1 MNLSLDYAALSDVGR
16 VRRNNEDSAYAG
28 PNLLLLADGMGGA
41 AAGEVASAAAV
52 QVIRK
57 LDKPGISGEDMIE
70 ALAGAVHRANERLS
84 ELVEEDPERE
94 GMGSTVTALMFDG
107 VQLGLAHLGDSR
119 AYRMRGGQLQQLSRD
134 HTFVQ
139 SLVDE
144 GRISAEEAF
153 THPHRNLIL
162 RVLDGRPDSDPDLE
176 IIDVQAGDRLML
188 CSDGLPDYVSDQVI
202 AASMADGTPDSVVV
216 ELITHALE
224 AQSND
229 NITCVV
235 ADVVETEP
243 ASGTA
248 PQLVGAA
255 AELAQGGTGR
265 GEPTAALTG
274 VVERGRNQARRG
286 GGDDRV
292 GGVGG
297 LDPEELRYAPRAP
310 KRFLWLRRL
319 AVLVV
324 VLALIGGGGW
334 LAYGWTQKQYY
345 VGTDGDYVAIFKG
358 VDDEIPGLTL
368 SSMFEKQ
375 TLQVDKLPTYS
386 REQVEGNIQADDLAA
401 AREIVSELQR
411 TAEECAAKAAKQ
423 TPKPT
428 PAPTTPTASGKPPV
442 STPPK
447 TPITTPASPPAT
459 TPSSTPDGTVS
470 PDDCD
475 GVR

>member
-1 MNLSLDYAALSDVGR
+1 MTLSLDYAALSDVGR

-28 PNLLLLADGMGGA
+28 PHLLLLADGMGGA

-70 ALAGAVHRANERLS
+70 ALAGAVHRANDRLS

-107 VQLGLAHLGDSR
+107 QQLGLAHLGDSR
-119 AYRMRGGQLQQLSRD
+119 AYRMRDGLLYQLSHD

-144 GRISAEEAF
+144 GRISKEEAF

-176 IIDVQAGDRLML
+176 ILDVRAGDRLML
-188 CSDGLPDYVSDQVI
+188 CSDGLPDYVSDEVI

-224 AQSND
+224 AGSND
-229 NITCVV
+229 NVTCVV
-235 ADVVETEP
+235 ADVIETSP
-243 ASGTA
+243 SSGEN

-265 GEPTAALTG
+265 GEPT
-274 VVERGRNQARRG
+274 VVVPGHGSG
-286 GGDDRV
+286 GGA
-292 GGVGG
+292 GGAV
-297 LDPEELRYAPRAP
+297 LDPEELRYAPRPP
-310 KRFLWLRRL
+310 KRFPWLRRI

-324 VLALIGGGGW
+324 ILGLIGGVGW
-334 LAYGWTQKQYY
+334 FAYSWTQKQYY

-358 VDDEIPGLTL
+358 VEGDIPGLTL
-368 SSMFEKQ
+368 TSVYEKQ
-375 TLQVDKLPTYS
+375 DLQVDKLPTYS
-386 REQVEGNIQADDLAA
+386 REQVENNIQADDLPG
-401 AREIVSELQR
+401 ARTIVSELER
-411 TAEECAAKAAKQ
+411 TAAECAAKAKPTPSP
-423 TPKPT
+423 TPKPST
-428 PAPTTPTASGKPPV
+428 TVPAPPTTAKPPTTV
-442 STPPK
+442 KPP
-447 TPITTPASPPAT
+447 TTAPAT
-459 TPSSTPDGTVS
+459 APSTSPTTGTVN

>member
-1 MNLSLDYAALSDVGR
+1 MTLSLDYAALSDVGR

-28 PNLLLLADGMGGA
+28 PHLLLLADGMGGA

-52 QVIRK
+52 QVIRR
-57 LDKPGISGEDMIE
+57 LDKPGITGPDMME

-94 GMGSTVTALMFDG
+94 GMGSTVTALLFDG
-107 VQLGLAHLGDSR
+107 EVLGLAHLGDSR
-119 AYRMRGGQLQQLSRD
+119 AYRMRDGQLYQLSHD

-144 GRISAEEAF
+144 GRISKEEAF

-176 IIDVQAGDRLML
+176 MLDVQAGDRLLL

-202 AASMADGTPDSVVV
+202 ATSMADGTPDSVVV
-216 ELITHALE
+216 DLITHALE
-224 AQSND
+224 AGSND
-229 NITCVV
+229 NVTCIV
-235 ADVVETEP
+235 ADVVETDP
-243 ASGTA
+243 ASGSQ

-255 AELAQGGTGR
+255 AELAQGGTG
-265 GEPTAALTG
+265 PVTQSIG
-274 VVERGRNQARRG
+274 VHGSGAGAG
-286 GGDDRV
+286 GG
-292 GGVGG
+292 GSTAG
-297 LDPEELRYAPRAP
+297 LDPEELRYAPRPP

-334 LAYGWTQKQYY
+334 FAYSWTQKQYY

-358 VDDEIPGLTL
+358 VDQQLPGLTL
-368 SSMFEKQ
+368 STMYEQQ

-386 REQVEGNIQADDLAA
+386 REQVEGNIQADDLNS
-401 AREIVSELQR
+401 ARQIVSELQR
-411 TAEECAAKAAKQ
+411 TAAECAAKP

-428 PAPTTPTASGKPPV
+428 PKPSTPPPSSKPPV
-442 STPPK
+442 SKPPAS
-447 TPITTPASPPAT
+447 TAPPSTPAS
-459 TPSSTPDGTVS
+459 TPTNGTPS

>member
-1 MNLSLDYAALSDVGR
+1 MTLSLDYAALSDVGR

-28 PNLLLLADGMGGA
+28 PHLLLLADGMGGA
-41 AAGEVASAAAV
+41 AAGEVASSAAV
-52 QVIRK
+52 QVIRR
-57 LDKPGISGEDMIE
+57 LDTTEISGDDMIE

-107 VQLGLAHLGDSR
+107 QRLGLAHLGDSR
-119 AYRMRGGQLQQLSRD
+119 AYRMRDGQLYQLSHD

-144 GRISAEEAF
+144 GRISRDEAF

-176 IIDVQAGDRLML
+176 ILDVQAGDRLML
-188 CSDGLPDYVSDQVI
+188 CSDGLPDYVSEEVI
-202 AASMADGTPDSVVV
+202 AASMASGTPDSVVV

-224 AQSND
+224 AGSND
-229 NITCVV
+229 NVTCVV

-243 ASGTA
+243 SSGTT

-265 GEPTAALTG
+265 GEPTVA
-274 VVERGRNQARRG
+274 VRGSGDGSG
-286 GGDDRV
+286 GG
-292 GGVGG
+292 GHTAG
-297 LDPEELRYAPRAP
+297 LDPEELRYAPRPP
-310 KRFLWLRRL
+310 KRFLWLRRI

-324 VLALIGGGGW
+324 ILGLIGGGAW
-334 LAYGWTQKQYY
+334 FAYSWTQKQYY

-358 VDDEIPGLTL
+358 VEADLPGLTL
-368 SSMFEKQ
+368 SKVYERQ

-386 REQVEGNIQADDLAA
+386 REQVEGNIQADDLPG
-401 AREIVSELQR
+401 ARTIVSELQR
-411 TAEECAAKAAKQ
+411 TADECAAKA
-423 TPKPT
+423 KPT
-428 PAPTTPTASGKPPV
+428 PTPKSSTPPASKPPA

-447 TPITTPASPPAT
+447 PPAT
-459 TPSSTPDGTVS
+459 IPATHPSTTPSPTPSAPVD

>member
-1 MNLSLDYAALSDVGR
+1 MTLSLDYAALSDVGR

-28 PNLLLLADGMGGA
+28 PHLLLLADGMGGA

-57 LDKPGISGEDMIE
+57 LDKPGITGQDMIE

-94 GMGSTVTALMFDG
+94 GMGSTVTALLFDG
-107 VQLGLAHLGDSR
+107 QQLGLAHLGDSR
-119 AYRMRGGQLQQLSRD
+119 AYRMRDGRLYQLSHD

-144 GRISAEEAF
+144 GRISKEEAF

-176 IIDVQAGDRLML
+176 MLDVQAGDRLLL
-188 CSDGLPDYVSDQVI
+188 CSDGLPDYVSDLQI
-202 AASMADGTPDSVVV
+202 STSMAEGTPDSVVV
-216 ELITHALE
+216 DLITHALE
-224 AQSND
+224 GGSND

-243 ASGTA
+243 SSGVQ

-265 GEPTAALTG
+265 AEPTIDVLSA
-274 VVERGRNQARRG
+274 
-286 GGDDRV
+286 GGDAGT
-292 GGVGG
+292 GGTAADV
-297 LDPEELRYAPRAP
+297 DIEELRYAPQPP

-319 AVLVV
+319 AVLAV
-324 VLALIGGGGW
+324 VLILVGGSGW
-334 LAYGWTQKQYY
+334 FAYGWTQRQYY

-358 VDDEIPGLTL
+358 VDAGIPGVTL
-368 SSMFEKQ
+368 SNVYEQ
-375 TLQVDKLPTYS
+375 QRLQVDKLPTYS
-386 REQVEGNIQADDLAA
+386 REQVEGSIQADNLSD
-401 AREIVSELQR
+401 ARSIVGQLQQ
-411 TAEECAAKAAKQ
+411 TADQCAAKP

-428 PAPTTPTASGKPPV
+428 PKPPPKSSPPPVTV
-442 STPPK
+442 STRPVTKPP
-447 TPITTPASPPAT
+447 TVPASKPAT
-459 TPSSTPDGTVS
+459 TPPSISGSTTPTIPVA

-475 GVR
+475 GIR

>member
-1 MNLSLDYAALSDVGR
+1 MTLSLDYATLSDVGR

-28 PNLLLLADGMGGA
+28 PHLLLLADGMGGA

-52 QVIRK
+52 QVIRR
-57 LDKPGISGEDMIE
+57 LDTAEISGEDMIE

-107 VQLGLAHLGDSR
+107 KRLGLAHLGDSR
-119 AYRMRGGQLQQLSRD
+119 AYRLRDGQLYQLSHD

-144 GRISAEEAF
+144 GRISQEEAF

-176 IIDVQAGDRLML
+176 MLDVQAGDRLML
-188 CSDGLPDYVSDQVI
+188 CSDGLPDYVSDEVI
-202 AASMADGTPDSVVV
+202 AASMASGTPDSVVV
-216 ELITHALE
+216 DLITHALE
-224 AQSND
+224 AGSND
-229 NITCVV
+229 NVTVLV

-243 ASGTA
+243 ASGVQ

-255 AELAQGGTGR
+255 AELAQGSTGR
-265 GEPTAALTG
+265 GEPTVAIRTSG
-274 VVERGRNQARRG
+274 GEGHG
-286 GGDDRV
+286 GGGH
-292 GGVGG
+292 GGAV
-297 LDPEELRYAPRAP
+297 DPEELRYAPRPP
-310 KRFLWLRRL
+310 KRFAWLRRI
-319 AVLVV
+319 AVLLV
-324 VLALIGGGGW
+324 VLGLIGGGGW
-334 LAYGWTQKQYY
+334 FAYSWTQKQYY

-358 VDDEIPGLTL
+358 IEADLPGLSL
-368 SSMFEKQ
+368 SKVYERQ

-386 REQVEGNIQADDLAA
+386 REQVESNIQADDLAG
-401 AREIVSELQR
+401 ARSIVAELQH
-411 TAEECAAKAAKQ
+411 TAAECAAKPTP
-423 TPKPT
+423 TPKPST
-428 PAPTTPTASGKPPV
+428 PAPSTPVSKPPV
-442 STPPK
+442 STPVSKP
-447 TPITTPASPPAT
+447 PASSAPPSTAPT
-459 TPSSTPDGTVS
+459 GTASPSTPVD

>member
-1 MNLSLDYAALSDVGR
+1 MTLSLDYAALSDVGR

-28 PNLLLLADGMGGA
+28 PHLLLLADGMGGA

-52 QVIRK
+52 QVIRR
-57 LDKPGISGEDMIE
+57 LDTATIGGEDMIE

-107 VQLGLAHLGDSR
+107 QQLGLAHLGDSR
-119 AYRMRGGQLQQLSRD
+119 AYRMRDGLLYQLSHD

-144 GRISAEEAF
+144 GRISQEEAF

-162 RVLDGRPDSDPDLE
+162 RVLDGRPDSDPDLQ
-176 IIDVQAGDRLML
+176 ILDVQAGDRLML
-188 CSDGLPDYVSDQVI
+188 CSDGLPDYVAAEVI

-224 AQSND
+224 AGSND

-243 ASGTA
+243 ASGST

-265 GEPTAALTG
+265 GEATTLVPG
-274 VVERGRNQARRG
+274 GSNSG
-286 GGDDRV
+286 GGGR
-292 GGVGG
+292 GAP
-297 LDPEELRYAPRAP
+297 LDPEELRYAPRPP
-310 KRFLWLRRL
+310 KRFPWVRRIL
-319 AVLVV
+319 AVLVI
-324 VLALIGGGGW
+324 LGLIVGAGW
-334 LAYGWTQKQYY
+334 YGYRWTQDQYY
-345 VGTDGDYVAIFKG
+345 VGTDGDFVAIFQG
-358 VDDEIPGLTL
+358 VDADIPGVTLTKVY
-368 SSMFEKQ
+368 EKQ
-375 TLQVDKLPTYS
+375 QQLQVDKLPTYN
-386 REQVEGNIQADDLAA
+386 RQQVESNIEADDLAG
-401 AREIVSELQR
+401 ARAIVSELQR
-411 TAEECAAKAAKQ
+411 TAEECAKKLAPP
-423 TPKPT
+423 TPKPSV
-428 PAPTTPTASGKPPV
+428 TPTKPVV
-442 STPPK
+442 SK
-447 TPITTPASPPAT
+447 PPAT
-459 TPSSTPDGTVS
+459 TAPTTTPSGTASTPGGTAN

-475 GVR
+475 GVK

>member
-1 MNLSLDYAALSDVGR
+1 MTLSLDYAALSDVGR

-28 PNLLLLADGMGGA
+28 PHLLLLADGMGGA

-52 QVIRK
+52 QVIRR
-57 LDKPGISGEDMIE
+57 LDTSNITGPDMME
-70 ALAGAVHRANERLS
+70 ALAGAVHRANEKLS

-94 GMGSTVTALMFDG
+94 GMGSTVTALLFDG
-107 VQLGLAHLGDSR
+107 EHLGLAHLGDSR
-119 AYRMRGGQLQQLSRD
+119 AYRLRDGLLYQLSHD

-144 GRISAEEAF
+144 GRISKEEAF

-176 IIDVQAGDRLML
+176 MLDVQAGDRLLL

-202 AASMADGTPDSVVV
+202 ATSMADGTPDSVVV

-224 AQSND
+224 AGSND

-235 ADVVETEP
+235 ADVVETAP
-243 ASGTA
+243 ASGDR

-265 GEPTAALTG
+265 GEPTIA
-274 VVERGRNQARRG
+274 VRGHGEGEG
-286 GGDDRV
+286 GGA
-292 GGVGG
+292 G
-297 LDPEELRYAPRAP
+297 LDPEELRYAPRPP

-334 LAYGWTQKQYY
+334 FAYSWTQKQYY

-358 VDDEIPGLTL
+358 VDQSFPGLTL
-368 SSMFEKQ
+368 SSVYEKQ

-386 REQVEGNIQADDLAA
+386 RQQVEGTIQADDLAG
-401 AREIVSELQR
+401 ARTIVTELQR
-411 TAEECAAKAAKQ
+411 TADECAAKA

-428 PAPTTPTASGKPPV
+428 TKPSTTPSGKPV
-442 STPPK
+442 STPP
-447 TPITTPASPPAT
+447 TTPVPSTPT
-459 TPSSTPDGTVS
+459 STPSNGGS

>member
-1 MNLSLDYAALSDVGR
+1 MTLSLDYAALSDVGR

-28 PNLLLLADGMGGA
+28 PHLLLLADGMGGA

-52 QVIRK
+52 QVIRR
-57 LDKPGISGEDMIE
+57 LDKPGITGPDMME

-94 GMGSTVTALMFDG
+94 GMGSTVTALLFDG
-107 VQLGLAHLGDSR
+107 QELGLAHLGDSR
-119 AYRMRGGQLQQLSRD
+119 AYRMRDGQLQQLSHD

-144 GRISAEEAF
+144 GRISKEEAF

-176 IIDVQAGDRLML
+176 MLDVRAGDRLML
-188 CSDGLPDYVSDQVI
+188 CSDGLPDYVSDKVI
-202 AASMADGTPDSVVV
+202 AASMAEGTPDSVVV
-216 ELITHALE
+216 DLITHALE
-224 AQSND
+224 AGSND
-229 NITCVV
+229 NVTCVV
-235 ADVVETEP
+235 ADVIETEP
-243 ASGTA
+243 TSGTQ

-255 AELAQGGTGR
+255 AELAQGGTGPATSTLR
-265 GEPTAALTG
+265 A
-274 VVERGRNQARRG
+274 QG
-286 GGDDRV
+286 GGEAA
-292 GGVGG
+292 GGGAG
-297 LDPEELRYAPRAP
+297 DLDPEELRYAPRAP

-319 AVLVV
+319 AVLAVLVGLVV
-324 VLALIGGGGW
+324 GGGW
-334 LAYGWTQKQYY
+334 FAYSWTQKQYY

-358 VDDEIPGLTL
+358 VDQQIPGLTL
-368 SSMFEKQ
+368 SSMYEKQ

-386 REQVEGNIQADDLAA
+386 REQVEGTIQADDLTA
-401 AREIVSELQR
+401 ARSIVSELQR
-411 TAEECAAKAAKQ
+411 TAEECAAKQ

-428 PAPTTPTASGKPPV
+428 TTPKPSTPPASGKPV
-442 STPPK
+442 TTPPK
-447 TPITTPASPPAT
+447 PPVTVPASTA
-459 TPSSTPDGTVS
+459 PSSTPSTPPSTPDGSVN

>member
-1 MNLSLDYAALSDVGR
+1 MTLSLDYAALSDVGR

-57 LDKPGISGEDMIE
+57 LDKPGITGPDMME
-70 ALAGAVHRANERLS
+70 ALAGAVHRANERLA

-94 GMGSTVTALMFDG
+94 GMGSTVTALLFDG
-107 VQLGLAHLGDSR
+107 QEIGLAHLGDSR
-119 AYRMRGGQLQQLSRD
+119 AYRMRDGQLYQLSHD

-144 GRISAEEAF
+144 GRISKEEAF

-176 IIDVQAGDRLML
+176 MLDVRAGDRLLL
-188 CSDGLPDYVSDQVI
+188 CSDGLPDYVSDLVI
-202 AASMADGTPDSVVV
+202 ATSMAEGTPDSVVV
-216 ELITHALE
+216 DLITHALE
-224 AQSND
+224 AGSND
-229 NITCVV
+229 NVTCVV
-235 ADVVETEP
+235 ADVVETDP
-243 ASGTA
+243 ASGTQ

-255 AELAQGGTGR
+255 AELAQGGTG
-265 GEPTAALTG
+265 PVTASIG
-274 VVERGRNQARRG
+274 VHRSGTG
-286 GGDDRV
+286 GG
-292 GGVGG
+292 GAGSTSG

-319 AVLVV
+319 AVLLV
-324 VLALIGGGGW
+324 VLGLIGCGGW
-334 LAYGWTQKQYY
+334 FAYSWTQKQYY

-358 VDDEIPGLTL
+358 VDEEIPGLTL
-368 SSMFEKQ
+368 STMYEKQ
-375 TLQVDKLPTYS
+375 QLQVDKLPTYS
-386 REQVEGNIQADDLAA
+386 REQVEGTIQADNLAA
-401 AREIVSELQR
+401 ARQIVTELQR
-411 TAEECAAKAAKQ
+411 TADECAAKK

-428 PAPTTPTASGKPPV
+428 PKPTTPRVTGKPV

-447 TPITTPASPPAT
+447 TPATTPATPTKTPST
-459 TPSSTPDGTVS
+459 TPGNGTVN

>member
-1 MNLSLDYAALSDVGR
+1 MTLSLDYAALSDVGR

-28 PNLLLLADGMGGA
+28 PHLLLLADGMGGA

-52 QVIRK
+52 QVIRR
-57 LDKPGISGEDMIE
+57 LDKPGITGEDMIE

-94 GMGSTVTALMFDG
+94 GMGSTVTALLFDG
-107 VQLGLAHLGDSR
+107 KQLGLAHLGDSR
-119 AYRMRGGQLQQLSRD
+119 AYRMRDGHLYQLSHD

-144 GRISAEEAF
+144 GRISKEEAF

-176 IIDVQAGDRLML
+176 ILDVLVGDRLLL
-188 CSDGLPDYVSDQVI
+188 CSDGLPDYVSDDVI
-202 AASMADGTPDSVVV
+202 ATSMADGTPDSVVV
-216 ELITHALE
+216 DLITHALE
-224 AQSND
+224 AGSND
-229 NITCVV
+229 NVTCIV
-235 ADVVETEP
+235 ADVVETAP
-243 ASGTA
+243 SSGDQ

-265 GEPTAALTG
+265 AEHTIAVPRTGEG
-274 VVERGRNQARRG
+274 DGG
-286 GGDDRV
+286 GGDFD
-292 GGVGG
+292 
-297 LDPEELRYAPRAP
+297 LEELRYAPQAP

-334 LAYGWTQKQYY
+334 LAYSWTQKQYY

-358 VDDEIPGLTL
+358 VDEEIPGLTL
-368 SSMFEKQ
+368 SSIYEVQ

-386 REQVEGNIQADDLAA
+386 REQVEGTIQADDLAS
-401 AREIVSELQR
+401 ARTIVSELQR
-411 TAEECAAKAAKQ
+411 TADECAAKA

-428 PAPTTPTASGKPPV
+428 PKPSTPPASTKPPASGKPV
-442 STPPK
+442 STPTSRPTAAPSS
-447 TPITTPASPPAT
+447 TP
-459 TPSSTPDGTVS
+459 STPDGTS
-470 PDDCD
+470 ADDCD

>member
-1 MNLSLDYAALSDVGR
+1 MTLSLDYAALSDVGR

-28 PNLLLLADGMGGA
+28 PHLLLLADGMGGA

-52 QVIRK
+52 QVIRR
-57 LDKPGISGEDMIE
+57 LDKPGIAGPDMME

-94 GMGSTVTALMFDG
+94 GMGSTVTALLFDG
-107 VQLGLAHLGDSR
+107 EELGLAHLGDSR
-119 AYRMRGGQLQQLSRD
+119 AYRMRDGQLYQLSHD

-144 GRISAEEAF
+144 GRISKEEAF

-176 IIDVQAGDRLML
+176 MLDVRAGDRLLL

-202 AASMADGTPDSVVV
+202 ATSMADGTPDSVVV
-216 ELITHALE
+216 DLITHALE
-224 AQSND
+224 AGSND
-229 NITCVV
+229 NVTCIV
-235 ADVVETEP
+235 ADVVETDP
-243 ASGTA
+243 ASGTR

-255 AELAQGGTGR
+255 AELAQGSTGPATSSLAAQGHGGTGS
-265 GEPTAALTG
+265 
-274 VVERGRNQARRG
+274 G
-286 GGDDRV
+286 GG
-292 GGVGG
+292 GGTVG
-297 LDPEELRYAPRAP
+297 LDPEELRYAPRPP

-319 AVLVV
+319 AVLAVL
-324 VLALIGGGGW
+324 LALVLGGGW
-334 LAYGWTQKQYY
+334 FAYSWTQKQYY

-358 VDDEIPGLTL
+358 VDQQFPGVDL
-368 SSMFEKQ
+368 SSMYEKQ
-375 TLQVDKLPTYS
+375 TLEVDKLPTYS
-386 REQVEGNIQADDLAA
+386 REQVEGTIQADDLAA
-401 AREIVSELQR
+401 ARQIVTELQR
-411 TAEECAAKAAKQ
+411 AADECAAKP
-423 TPKPT
+423 TPKPST
-428 PAPTTPTASGKPPV
+428 PPATVKPPV

-447 TPITTPASPPAT
+447 PPVTTTPAT
-459 TPSSTPDGTVS
+459 TPTGTPSNGAVN